1 MENEEKKA
9 ETGSDYQASRFDKW
23 NEFQMHKNHNNGL
36 TGLIV
41 IIAGILLLLSRLP
54 QTEALFPAWL
64 FDWPMLLVL
73 IGVIAGVKH
82 RFCGGG
88 WLVPIILGVYFLLR
102 DNNQIGDNMSVYA
115 LPALLILLGI
125 FIIINRNRPRR
136 CKVGMR
142 RFDRRYHRF
151 NKFENQYQ
159 DKRSKVSDNSSED
172 VIDINSVFGS
182 SEKVMFTKT
191 FKGGTINCAFGGG
204 KINLTQADMEDK
216 AILNVSVTFGGAE
229 IIVPSNWHIQ
239 NELTA
244 FMGGIEDKRRSI
256 VGDIQNK
263 TLILRGSIFCGGV
276 EIMN

>member
-1 MENEEKKA
+1 MENEEKKV

-36 TGLIV
+36 AGLVVIV
-41 IIAGILLLLSRLP
+41 AGIVLLLNRLP
-54 QTEALFPAWL
+54 QTEGWFPAWL
-64 FDWPMLLVL
+64 FDWPMILIL
-73 IGVIAGVKH
+73 IGLFVGVKH

-88 WLVPIILGVYFLLR
+88 WLVPIIIGVYFLLR
-102 DNNQIGDNMSVYA
+102 DNDKIGDNVGLYA
-115 LPALLILLGI
+115 LPVLLILLGLL
-125 FIIINRNRPRR
+125 IIINRNNPHR
-136 CKVGMR
+136 CKRRMR
-142 RFDRRYHRF
+142 RFERRHHYF
-151 NKFENQYQ
+151 GGPENQYQ
-159 DKRSKVSDNSSED
+159 GKSPKFADNSSED
-172 VIDINSVFGS
+172 AIDINSVFGS

-191 FKGGTINCAFGGG
+191 FKGGSINCAFGGG

-229 IIVPSNWHIQ
+229 IIVPSNWNIQ

-244 FMGGIEDKRRSI
+244 FMGGIEDKRRAV
-256 VGDIQNK
+256 VGDVQNK